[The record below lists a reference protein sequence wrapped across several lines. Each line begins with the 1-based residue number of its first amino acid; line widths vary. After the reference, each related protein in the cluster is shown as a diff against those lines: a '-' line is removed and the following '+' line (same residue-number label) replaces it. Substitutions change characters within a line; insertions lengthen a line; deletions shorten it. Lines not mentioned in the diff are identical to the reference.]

1 MLNERFSDRRQR
13 LLRLKVMREG
23 GRLPSSSRIDAPAIF
38 EQCPAC
44 GEAVSKRQW
53 ADQLYVCPHCG
64 HHRPIGAYQR
74 LALTLDSGTFQTG
87 TSTSISRSSFIPFSH
102 SFWCSGRISIWPVVR
117 YNGFPS
123 LSFLLYSSSSRFLAS
138 SMLRFSGSSA
148 R

>member
-74 LALTLDSGTFQTG
+74 LALTLDSGTFQELNDGMCAANPLGFEGYDAKLDGLRRRTG
-87 TSTSISRSSFIPFSH
+87 
-102 SFWCSGRISIWPVVR
+102 
-117 YNGFPS
+117 
-123 LSFLLYSSSSRFLAS
+123 LSEAHHT
-138 SMLRFSGSSA
+138 
-148 R
+148 